1 MGEGKHRD
9 LHEPSVL
16 LMLWP
21 RHTPFKGA
29 NNIDGGILINL
40 ERLPSPG
47 ISPDHKTI
55 TISPSQTWDMVYEEL
70 DAYNLS
76 TLGAKVAGVGVGM
89 LSLSPCSAGA
99 SYPGCGLAIWQ
110 EQFYGSIR

>member
-1 MGEGKHRD
+1 M
-9 LHEPSVL
+9 VL
-16 LMLWP
+16 IRWL

-76 TLGAKVAGVGVGM
+76 TLGAKVAGVGVGTFSF
-89 LSLSPCSAGA
+89 LL
-99 SYPGCGLAIWQ
+99 
-110 EQFYGSIR
+110 